1 MRDLKILTGIKFKF
15 VLVSLRLEI
24 KLVHSI
30 SVIGNKLKDW
40 GQFGA
45 KKRQGI
51 KLDVESKYVMNQIG
65 CGIKIGDESN

>member
-1 MRDLKILTGIKFKF
+1 M
-15 VLVSLRLEI
+15 
-24 KLVHSI
+24 HSI